1 MEKVPSL
8 LFYAETGN
16 KPLKFGKIRK
26 HAKNVQNSVRGIEPG
41 PADPEPG
48 VYTTRPLLII

>member
-8 LFYAETGN
+8 RFYAETGN

-48 VYTTRPLLII
+48 VYTTRP